1 MPDKY
6 EHLVRYY
13 GYYSNR
19 SRGARKHTEQ
29 QGKSLSPI
37 IIDDPPVDARRKA
50 NWARLIQ
57 KVYEVAPLECPI
69 CGATMRI
76 IALIDDADVV
86 ERILKHLQGVG
97 PRTGPNCANR
107 ARSALAGRPNP
118 TADPITRAEYR
129 LSDVS
134 EAGVR
139 LGDDEIAKIRLPS
152 NVRTENCRKTAPL
165 PDDSRRIL
173 ATSSLAA
180 RIRGYS
186 DTRLA
191 TPTR

>member
-1 MPDKY
+1 MAADRWPRSAQDCINPD
-6 EHLVRYY
+6 L
-13 GYYSNR
+13 
-19 SRGARKHTEQ
+19 
-29 QGKSLSPI
+29 PI
-37 IIDDPPVDARRKA
+37 DPATATIIDDSPVDTRRKA
-50 NWARLIQ
+50 DRARLIQ